1 MAIWSRFRSRLA
13 LRLRT
18 LLVLVAVVA
27 VGLGVYL
34 DHLRRQE
41 LRRRLAQPIIDAAES
56 GDVVRVRQLLDQGAV
71 VKSVTNGRYPW
82 TPLMNAASRGNTDV
96 VRLLLERCADP
107 DRQDLDSFRAVT
119 LAAADG
125 HWDIVRLLVE
135 HGADTRQ
142 GDGYGK
148 TAVDYA
154 KENGRPE
161 LVRLL
166 QAKQEE

>member
-1 MAIWSRFRSRLA
+1 
-13 LRLRT
+13 
-18 LLVLVAVVA
+18 
-27 VGLGVYL
+27 
-34 DHLRRQE
+34 
-41 LRRRLAQPIIDAAES
+41 
-56 GDVVRVRQLLDQGAV
+56 
-71 VKSVTNGRYPW
+71 
-82 TPLMNAASRGNTDV
+82 
-96 VRLLLERCADP
+96 
-107 DRQDLDSFRAVT
+107 VT

-148 TAVDYA
+148 TALDYA

-166 QAKQEE
+166 RAK